1 MSRLFLL
8 ACVCCLL
15 LVACIPPTS
24 TSLSNRLVAPG
35 GVSPLLDSAHV
46 ESLMARLPTRSGR
59 LPGEDGV
66 PIFWRALD
74 PGDYQ
79 LGYRYTGDPDGTALQ
94 QVAFQVTFT
103 RPTATLAPRG
113 TVVLLHGWMMDG
125 DSLMPWALQLAQAG
139 YRTIS
144 LDLRNHGRSG
154 SGRSGYGTREG
165 QDVAQVVSE
174 LRARGEIAGPLY
186 LFGVSYGAATAI
198 FAAHELGQQVAGV
211 VAMESFDNAGRA
223 IRDMVPHMLSSPPD
237 TWKSAAA
244 TLIAQATYGRQNL
257 DAVIAAADAQLGLNL
272 DQVDVAAALRTTPA
286 CVLLVH
292 GSNDR
297 HIPVAHG
304 RMLAAAAPRDAYLEV
319 PGETHLSLPMRLER
333 LGPSVEQWFAETATA
348 GATCPAARAP
358 APQQPPAP
366 LVAAAR

>member
-1 MSRLFLL
+1 MSRLLL
-8 ACVCCLL
+8 LVCTCCLL
-15 LVACIPPTS
+15 LAACIPPHS

-35 GVSPLLDSAHV
+35 GVSPLLDGAHV
-46 ESLMARLPTRSGR
+46 ETLMARLPTRSGR
-59 LPGEDGV
+59 LPGEGGV

-74 PGDYQ
+74 PGNYQ
-79 LGYRYTGDPDGTALQ
+79 LDYRYTGNPDGTAMR
-94 QVAFQVTFT
+94 QVAFDIGFAK
-103 RPTATLAPRG
+103 PTASPAPRG
-113 TVVLLHGWMMDG
+113 TVVVLHGWMMDG

-154 SGRSGYGTREG
+154 SGPSGYGTREG

-198 FAAHELGQQVAGV
+198 FAAHDLGDQVAGV
-211 VAMESFDNAGRA
+211 VAMESFANAGRG
-223 IRDMVPHMLSSPPD
+223 IRDMVPHMLASPPD
-237 TWKSAAA
+237 TWKTAAT

-257 DAVIAAADAQLGLNL
+257 DAVIAAADAQLKLNL
-272 DQVDVAAALRTTPA
+272 DDVDVATALRGTPA
-286 CVLLVH
+286 CVLIVH
-292 GSNDR
+292 GRNDH

-319 PGETHLSLPMRLER
+319 PDETHLSLPMRLDR
-333 LGPSVEQWFAETATA
+333 LAPTVDDWFAATA
-348 GATCPAARAP
+348 SRRSSCP
-358 APQQPPAP
+358 APQPLTPVHDTT
-366 LVAAAR
+366 LVASAH

>member
-1 MSRLFLL
+1 MSRLLL
-8 ACVCCLL
+8 LVCTCCLL
-15 LVACIPPTS
+15 LAACIPPHS

-59 LPGEDGV
+59 LPGEGGV

-74 PGDYQ
+74 PGNYQ
-79 LGYRYTGDPDGTALQ
+79 LDYRYTGNPDGTAMQ
-94 QVAFQVTFT
+94 QVAFDVGFV
-103 RPTATLAPRG
+103 RPQAQPAPRG

-154 SGRSGYGTREG
+154 SGPSGYGTREG
-165 QDVAQVVSE
+165 EDVAQVVSE

-198 FAAHELGQQVAGV
+198 FAAHDLGDQVAGV
-211 VAMESFDNAGRA
+211 VAMESFANAGRG
-223 IRDMVPHMLSSPPD
+223 IRDMVPHMLDSRPD
-237 TWKSAAA
+237 TWKSAAT

-257 DAVIAAADAQLGLNL
+257 DAVIAAADAQLKLNL
-272 DQVDVAAALRTTPA
+272 DDVDVASALRDTPA
-286 CVLLVH
+286 CVLIMH
-292 GSNDR
+292 GRNDH

-304 RMLAAAAPRDAYLEV
+304 RMLAAAAPRDGYLEV
-319 PGETHLSLPMRLER
+319 PGETHLSLPMRLDR
-333 LGPSVEQWFAETATA
+333 LAPTVDDWFAATA
-348 GATCPAARAP
+348 SRRASCPTPQPLTP
-358 APQQPPAP
+358 AHDTT
-366 LVAAAR
+366 LVASAH

>member
-1 MSRLFLL
+1 MSRL
-8 ACVCCLL
+8 LL
-15 LVACIPPTS
+15 LVVACCIWLAACIPPTS
-24 TSLSNRLVAPG
+24 TSLSTRIVAPG

-46 ESLMARLPTRSGR
+46 ETLMARLPTRSGK
-59 LPGEDGV
+59 LAGEGGV

-74 PGDYQ
+74 PGNYQ
-79 LGYRYTGDPDGTALQ
+79 LDYRYTGNPDGTAMQ
-94 QVAFQVTFT
+94 QVAFDVGFAK
-103 RPTATLAPRG
+103 PTAAPAPRG

-154 SGRSGYGTREG
+154 TGPAGYGTREG
-165 QDVAQVVSE
+165 EDVARVVGE

-198 FAAHELGQQVAGV
+198 FAAHDLGDQVTGV
-211 VAMESFDNAGRA
+211 VAMESFANAGRG
-223 IRDMVPHMLSSPPD
+223 IRDMVPHMLASRPD
-237 TWKSAAA
+237 TWKTAAT

-257 DAVIAAADAQLGLNL
+257 DAVIAAADAQLKLNL
-272 DQVDVAAALRTTPA
+272 DDVDVAGALRDTPA
-286 CVLLVH
+286 CVLIVH
-292 GSNDR
+292 GRNDH

-319 PGETHLSLPMRLER
+319 PGETHLSLPMRLDR
-333 LGPSVEQWFAETATA
+333 LAPTVDDWFRETANTGTRCPTPQPLMPVA
-348 GATCPAARAP
+348 PAA
-358 APQQPPAP
+358 
-366 LVAAAR
+366 LVASAH